1 MDSNS
6 SGPNY
11 KFGVELEMF
20 LVFKRLNPDIENERT
35 VRGKLERAADHII
48 RCYSEAIRGSNVVY
62 HEMESLKWRNRLRH
76 PILWQTNNSW
86 EVNNDPSLYPVGIAQ
101 CNGCT

>member
-6 SGPNY
+6 SLPNY

-35 VRGKLERAADHII
+35 V
-48 RCYSEAIRGSNVVY
+48 
-62 HEMESLKWRNRLRH
+62 
-76 PILWQTNNSW
+76 TNNSW